1 MRAHTETY
9 GIELF
14 SYHKNKLIAF
24 HLIFLQVIWMLKHI
38 LMFIENIFSVHNFL
52 YILYARMKANGTFLS
67 VVQYSMIDIM
77 CNTHIFLLIISN
89 RNVQNKIIQ
98 NMIVKK
104 RFQYSGLLF

>member
-1 MRAHTETY
+1 
-9 GIELF
+9 
-14 SYHKNKLIAF
+14 
-24 HLIFLQVIWMLKHI
+24 
-38 LMFIENIFSVHNFL
+38 
-52 YILYARMKANGTFLS
+52 MKANGTFLS

-77 CNTHIFLLIISN
+77 CNTHIFLLISSN